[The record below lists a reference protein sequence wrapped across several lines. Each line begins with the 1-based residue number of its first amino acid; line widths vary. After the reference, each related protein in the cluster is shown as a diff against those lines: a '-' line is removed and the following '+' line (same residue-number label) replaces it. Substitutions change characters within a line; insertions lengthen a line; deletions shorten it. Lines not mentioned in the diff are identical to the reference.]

1 MEKLH
6 ESLKEFTSDGAKYQS
21 ATPSE
26 KTWKSIWSSHLKIGQ
41 SPIVSIEAGLTST
54 MEDVHTAVVNVTVK
68 PLKLENGA
76 EDQAI
81 ENISVYYRDFKTE
94 AEAEKALREIQ
105 KSAIHVN
112 EEGNSPLSTQLHTQI
127 AAPTIG
133 LGI

>member
-1 MEKLH
+1 
-6 ESLKEFTSDGAKYQS
+6 
-21 ATPSE
+21 
-26 KTWKSIWSSHLKIGQ
+26 
-41 SPIVSIEAGLTST
+41 
-54 MEDVHTAVVNVTVK
+54 VK

-76 EDQAI
+76 EDQAT

-112 EEGNSPLSTQLHTQI
+112 EEGNSPLSTQLYTQI